1 MADEIE
7 NGTVPELRLFGRD
20 KIYTSATRITRANVI
35 DEINRA
41 LSLHMVNVAEIDYL
55 YWYRRGVQPIIN
67 RTKEIRPEI
76 CNRICVNNADMVVTF
91 KNGYF
96 LTSPVSYVSRKE
108 DDATAAEVKKLNE
121 FLYTSGKQTADNKVC
136 DWFHTV
142 GVGVIFCEPTKDEEE
157 AKIRPITVHALDPRS
172 AFVVYSLR
180 PGNKPMYG
188 VNLVIDEKTIYVD
201 VITEEK
207 VFHLKGMPTPEKTT
221 SRPDPLT
228 AVYEV
233 VSVEPNIIGRVTI
246 IEYVYKSTRMGAF
259 ETALSTM
266 DAINTAESN
275 RLDAVEQTVQNLMV
289 MYNCELPEGETANTI
304 RESGLIVLTSTS
316 DNRADV
322 KLMSES
328 LDQTQTQTTLDD
340 LYEQML
346 EKCGVPSSVRDGG
359 STSDNVGA
367 VYLRSGWAM
376 ADTDARNT
384 EDLYRESNRLFD
396 EVFLRVL
403 KRRGLVSKEL
413 DVSDFDVTFIRNS
426 LNNLLVKTQA
436 ALNMKTLGFAPELAF
451 AKSGLSNDPIS
462 DVEASRKYID
472 QMWVSPTQFMQG
484 NGKNNQNG
492 TNGADNDQDN
502 VNGGGNSDGNGENN
516 SSQSNVNAV

>member
-1 MADEIE
+1 MADVAEK
-7 NGTVPELRLFGRD
+7 TKVLTELDLFGRR
-20 KIYTSATRITRANVI
+20 KIYTVVTDVTRENVI
-35 DEINRA
+35 EEVNRA
-41 LSLHMVNVAEIDYL
+41 LGYHMMNVAEMNYL
-55 YWYRRGVQPIIN
+55 YWYRRGMQPILF
-67 RTKEIRPEI
+67 RHKQIRPEI
-76 CNRICVNNADMVVTF
+76 NNKVLINNADMVVTF

-96 LTSPVSYVSRKE
+96 LTSPVSYISRKE
-108 DDATAAEVKKLNE
+108 DDKVADEVKTLNE
-121 FLYTSGKQTADNKVC
+121 YLYISGKQAADNVVA

-142 GVGVIFCEPTKDEEE
+142 GVGAIFCDPTKDSEE
-157 AKIRPITVHALDPRS
+157 AKIRPMSVYALDPRS

-180 PGNKPMYG
+180 PGNKPVYG
-188 VNLVIDEKTIYVD
+188 VNLVTDSNVVYID
-201 VITEEK
+201 VITENVMYKLKGTIPPEK
-207 VFHLKGMPTPEKTT
+207 VTDIPN
-221 SRPDPLT
+221 PLN
-228 AVYEV
+228 AAYEI
-233 VSVEPNIIGRVTI
+233 VSEEPNVIGRVPI
-246 IEYVYKSTRMGAF
+246 IEYIYKSTRMSAF
-259 ETALSTM
+259 ENALSIM
-266 DAINTAESN
+266 DSINVAESN

-289 MYNCELPEGETANTI
+289 LYNCDLPEDENANTI
-304 RESGLIVLTSTS
+304 RESGMIVLTSTT

-328 LDQTQTQTTLDD
+328 LDQQQTQTTIDD

-403 KRRGLVSKEL
+403 KRRGLVSADLEIT
-413 DVSDFDVTFIRNS
+413 DFDVTFIRNS

-436 ALNMKTLGFAPELAF
+436 ALNMKQLGMSPELAF

-462 DVEASRKYID
+462 DVESSQKYID
-472 QMWVSPTQFMQG
+472 MMWVSPNTRILDENRTESVDM
-484 NGKNNQNG
+484 
-492 TNGADNDQDN
+492 
-502 VNGGGNSDGNGENN
+502 NGGGSADVGGENN
-516 SSQSNVNAV
+516 PSQSNTNAV

>member
-1 MADEIE
+1 MADEVEI
-7 NGTVPELRLFGRD
+7 GTAPELHLFGRD
-20 KIYTSATRITRANVI
+20 KIYTSATEITKKNVI
-35 DEINRA
+35 DEVTRA
-41 LSLHMVNVAEIDYL
+41 LCLHMANVGEIDYL
-55 YWYRRGVQPIIN
+55 YWYRRGLQPILQ
-67 RTKEIRPEI
+67 RQKKIRPEI
-76 CNRICVNNADMVVTF
+76 CNKVVVNNADMVVTF

-96 LTSPVSYVSRKE
+96 LTSPVSYISRKE
-108 DDATAAEVKKLNE
+108 DDKTAAEVKKLNE
-121 FLYTSGKQTADNKVC
+121 FLYTSGKQAADNIVC

-142 GVGVIFCEPTKDEEE
+142 GVGVIFCDPTKDDEE
-157 AKIRPITVHALDPRS
+157 AKIRPMTVYALDPRS

-188 VNLVIDEKTIYVD
+188 VNLVIDEKYIYVD
-201 VITEEK
+201 VITEEY
-207 VFHLKGMPTPEKTT
+207 VFRLRGEPTPQQTVAVK
-221 SRPDPLT
+221 PNPLT
-228 AVYEV
+228 AVYKI
-233 VSVEPNIIGRVTI
+233 VSVEPNFIGRVTI
-246 IEYVYKSTRMGAF
+246 IEYLYKSTRMGAF
-259 ETALSTM
+259 ENSLSTM

-289 MYNCELPEGETANTI
+289 MYNCELPEGETANSI
-304 RESGLIVLTSTS
+304 RESGLIVLTSTAE
-316 DNRADV
+316 NRADV

-367 VYLRSGWAM
+367 VYLRSGWAT

-403 KRRGLVSKEL
+403 KRRNLISADL
-413 DVSDFDVTFIRNS
+413 DISDFDVTFIRNS

-436 ALNMKTLGFAPELAF
+436 ALNMKQLGLAPELAF

-472 QMWVSPTQFMQG
+472 QMWVSPNNQFMQG
-484 NGKNNQNG
+484 NGQNNPDG
-492 TNGADNDQDN
+492 TNGENDLK
-502 VNGGGNSDGNGENN
+502 VNGGGNSDGNGE
-516 SSQSNVNAV
+516 SSESQSNINAV

>member
-1 MADEIE
+1 MYDAVETTAK
-7 NGTVPELRLFGRD
+7 GTPTLEMFGRQ
-20 KIYTSATRITRANVI
+20 KIYTAAERITRENVL
-35 DEINRA
+35 EEVTRA
-41 LSLHMVNVAEIDYL
+41 LGLHLENVAEMDYL
-55 YWYRRGVQPIIN
+55 YWYRRGLQPILE
-67 RTKEIRPEI
+67 RKKEIRPEI
-76 CNRICVNNADMVVTF
+76 NNKICVNNADMVVTF

-96 LTSPVSYVSRKE
+96 LTSPVSYISRKK

-121 FLYTSGKQTADNKVC
+121 FLYTSGKQAADNEVA

-142 GVGVIFCEPTKDEEE
+142 GVGVLFCDPVMDEAE
-157 AKIRPITVHALDPRS
+157 AEIRPMSVYALDPRS

-188 VNLVIDEKTIYVD
+188 VNIVVNERDIYIDVF
-201 VITEEK
+201 TENV
-207 VFHLKGMPTPEKTT
+207 VFKLKGAATPVQTT
-221 SRPDPLT
+221 NRPDLLSAAYT
-228 AVYEV
+228 VESA
-233 VSVEPNIIGRVTI
+233 EPNIIGRVPI
-246 IEYVYKSTRMGAF
+246 IEYAYKSTRMSAF
-259 ETALSTM
+259 ESALSVM

-328 LDQTQTQTTLDD
+328 LDQTQTQTTIDD

-384 EDLYRESNRLFD
+384 EDLYRASNRLFD

-403 KRRGLVSKEL
+403 KRRRLISEDL
-413 DVSDFDVTFIRNS
+413 NVSDFDVTFVRNS

-436 ALNMKTLGFAPELAF
+436 ALNMKQLGFAPELSF

-462 DVEASRKYID
+462 DVETSQKYID
-472 QMWVSPTQFMQG
+472 MMWVSPNTRVLDE
-484 NGKNNQNG
+484 NRVE
-492 TNGADNDQDN
+492 TDSVD
-502 VNGGGNSDGNGENN
+502 VNGGGANDGNSENA